1 MSHLAQVGNSPR
13 AVLPLIKHLGWAS
26 GWGSP
31 DRDKEMALLR
41 SGGRGAARTPLL
53 PAGASSPGAAGAL
66 GRSWFVLLGV
76 ESSRFRCLI
85 CPLCRVVFS
94 W

>member
-1 MSHLAQVGNSPR
+1 MSHLAQAGNSPR
-13 AVLPLIKHLGWAS
+13 AVLPLIKHLGWAT

-53 PAGASSPGAAGAL
+53 PAQEHLPLELLVLWGGAGLYSWGWKAVDSGA
-66 GRSWFVLLGV
+66 
-76 ESSRFRCLI
+76 
-85 CPLCRVVFS
+85 
-94 W
+94 